1 MITPLTAVQ
10 HVRRMRGGSQAQL
23 LRASD
28 SHLYVVKFTNN
39 PQGVRILANEWIA
52 SRLASR
58 IELPV
63 PEVAAVEIS
72 QWLIRSTSELSFELS
87 NGRAACNEGVHFGSR
102 FAADLQEGVV
112 TDLLPTAC
120 LPRVGNLAA
129 FIGAVVLDKWTCNTD
144 RRQVVYVRKPE
155 SARYSAVLV
164 DQGHCFNA
172 TYWNFPDSPL
182 YGLHDSRDV
191 YLQVTSWES
200 FEPWLTCVET
210 LDAQEIWEIAD
221 SASPAWYDHD
231 VLGLSQLVSQLILR
245 QRRLRRIIA
254 DLEQSTVSPFRN
266 WCQSASSYPAAEA
279 SSCSPQKL
287 AHRVGRKLCQSAR
300 RNHETS

>member
-1 MITPLTAVQ
+1 MRPLTAVQ

-23 LRASD
+23 LRGSD

-39 PQGVRILANEWIA
+39 PQGVRILANDWIA
-52 SRLASR
+52 SRLARR

-72 QWLIRSTSELSFELS
+72 QCLIRSTPELSFELPG
-87 NGRAACNEGVHFGSR
+87 GRAACNEGVHFGSR
-102 FAADLQEGVV
+102 FAVSPQEGIV

-120 LPRVGNLAA
+120 LPRVKNLAA
-129 FIGAVVLDKWTCNTD
+129 FIGAVILDKWTCNTD
-144 RRQVVYVRKPE
+144 RRQAVYVRTPE
-155 SARYSAVLV
+155 STRYSAVLV

-172 TYWNFPDSPL
+172 TNWNFPDSPL
-182 YGLHDSRDV
+182 YGLYGSRDV

-210 LDAQEIWEIAD
+210 LDAQEIWEIAN
-221 SASPAWYDHD
+221 SASPVWYDHD
-231 VLGLSQLVSQLILR
+231 LLGLAQLVSQLILR

-254 DLEQSTVSPFRN
+254 DLEHSTVNPFRN
-266 WCQSASSYPAAEA
+266 WCQSASSYPAVSA
-279 SSCSPQKL
+279 SSCAPHKWIPQI
-287 AHRVGRKLCQSAR
+287 RS
-300 RNHETS
+300 ETVPINKVKS